1 MPGGLSTD
9 LYELNMAASY
19 LRRGMDGA
27 ATFSLY
33 VRDMPKQRG
42 FLVAAG
48 LDHCLRFLESFSF
61 DEEDLAYLSEIGF
74 DDRSVDGFR
83 EVRFG
88 GEVWAVPEGRIVHAK
103 EPILEVTAPIAEA
116 QLVETVLLNQVTLH
130 TTLTSKAARY
140 VIAAEG
146 RGLVD
151 FAFRRAHGVEAA
163 RAAARGSA
171 IVGFQATS
179 NVEAAREFGL
189 AVTGTMAHSFI
200 TAFDDEREAFRAF
213 AEDHPHRTTFLVDTY
228 DALNG
233 VRNAIE
239 VIKEM
244 DPPGEVGVRLD
255 SGDLDR
261 LSREA
266 RRILDHAGLGRAKIF
281 ASGGLDEHEVAE
293 LVRAGAPVD
302 AFGIGTQLGV
312 SADAPY
318 VDAVYKLAEFEGRP
332 VLKLSPAKASAPGRK
347 QVWRGPSEDVISL
360 RDEAAPGPNHE
371 PLLEPVMQAG
381 RRLAPAPSIEE
392 MRARFERDLAALP
405 LKASRLTHPEHV
417 IAHRSE
423 ALASLTTETAEAI
436 RRRVRSSD

>member
-19 LRRGMDGA
+19 LRRGMDGP

-42 FLVAAG
+42 FLVATG
-48 LDHCLRFLESFSF
+48 LDDCLRFLESFAF
-61 DEEDLAYLSEIGF
+61 EEEDLSYLQRIGF
-74 DDRSVDGFR
+74 DQRAIDDFR
-83 EVRFG
+83 DVRFR

-103 EPILEVTAPIAEA
+103 EPLMEVTAPIAEA

-146 RGLVD
+146 RQLVD
-151 FAFRRAHGVEAA
+151 FAFRRAHGIEAA

-189 AVTGTMAHSFI
+189 QVTGTMAHSFI
-200 TAFDDEREAFRAF
+200 TAFAEEREAFQAF

-228 DALNG
+228 DTLNG

-239 VIKEM
+239 VIRAV
-244 DPPGEVGVRLD
+244 DPPGEIGVRLD

-266 RRILDHAGLGRAKIF
+266 RRILDHAGLARAKIF

-318 VDAVYKLAEFEGRP
+318 VDVVYKLVEFDGRP

-347 QVWRGPSEDVISL
+347 QIWRGPSDDVIGL

-371 PLLEPVMQAG
+371 PLLEPVMRAG
-381 RRLAPAPSIEE
+381 RRLAPVPAIEE
-392 MRARFERDLAALP
+392 MRARFQQDLAALP
-405 LKASRLTHPEHV
+405 VKAARLTHPEHV
-417 IAHRSE
+417 VAHRTE
-423 ALASLTTETAEAI
+423 ALAALTADTAEAV

>member
-19 LRRGMDGA
+19 LRRGMDGP

-42 FLVAAG
+42 FLVATG
-48 LDHCLRFLESFSF
+48 LDDGLRFLESFALE
-61 DEEDLAYLSEIGF
+61 EEDLAYLRRIGF
-74 DDRSVDGFR
+74 DQRAIDDFR
-83 EVRFG
+83 DVRFR

-103 EPILEVTAPIAEA
+103 EPLMEVTAPIAEA

-146 RGLVD
+146 RQLVD

-189 AVTGTMAHSFI
+189 QVTGTMAHSFI
-200 TAFDDEREAFRAF
+200 TAFDEEREAFHAF

-228 DALNG
+228 DTLNG

-239 VIKEM
+239 VIRAV
-244 DPPGEVGVRLD
+244 DPPGEIGVRLD

-318 VDAVYKLAEFEGRP
+318 VDVVYKLVEFDGRP

-347 QVWRGPSEDVISL
+347 QIWRGPSDDVIGL

-371 PLLEPVMQAG
+371 PMLEPVMRAG
-381 RRLAPAPSIEE
+381 RRLAPAPAIEE
-392 MRARFERDLAALP
+392 MRARFQGDLAALP
-405 LKASRLTHPEHV
+405 VKAARLTHPEHV
-417 IAHRSE
+417 VAHRTE
-423 ALASLTTETAEAI
+423 ALAALTADTADAV

>member
-19 LRRGMDGA
+19 LRRGMDGS

-42 FLVAAG
+42 FLVATG

-61 DEEDLAYLSEIGF
+61 DEEDLAYLSQIGF
-74 DDRSVDGFR
+74 DDRAIDAFGDVH
-83 EVRFG
+83 FG

-163 RAAARGSA
+163 HAAARGSA

-189 AVTGTMAHSFI
+189 EVTGTMAHSFI

-228 DALNG
+228 DTLTG

-318 VDAVYKLAEFEGRP
+318 VDVVYKLAEFEGRP

-360 RDEAAPGPNHE
+360 RDEATPGPNHE

-405 LKASRLTHPEHV
+405 VKAARLTHPEHV

>member
-1 MPGGLSTD
+1 MPSYSPRRSGSSAGGWSSTTTATLSIASCTQPGSSSRASETSDSNRRRERCDMACSLRRMPGGLSTD
-9 LYELNMAASY
+9 LYELNMATSY
-19 LRRGMDGA
+19 LRRGMDGP

-48 LDHCLRFLESFSF
+48 LDDCLRFLESFAF
-61 DEEDLAYLSEIGF
+61 EEEELAYLKKIGF
-74 DDRSVDGFR
+74 DQRAIEAFR
-83 EVRFG
+83 NVRFEG
-88 GEVWAVPEGRIVHAK
+88 DVWAVPEGRVVHAN
-103 EPILEVTAPIAEA
+103 EPIVEVTAPIAQA
-116 QLVETVLLNQVTLH
+116 QLVEAVLLNQITVH

-146 RGLVD
+146 RSLVD
-151 FAFRRAHGVEAA
+151 FAFRRAHGIEAA
-163 RAAARGSA
+163 RSAARGSA

-179 NVEAAREFGL
+179 NVEAASELGL
-189 AVTGTMAHSFI
+189 RVTGTMAHSFI
-200 TAFDDEREAFRAF
+200 SAFDDEREAFQSF
-213 AEDHPHRTTFLVDTY
+213 AEDHPQRTTFLVDTY
-228 DALNG
+228 DTLAG

-239 VIKEM
+239 VIREM
-244 DPPGEVGVRLD
+244 DPPGEVGIRLD

-318 VDAVYKLAEFEGRP
+318 VDAVYKLVEFDGRP
-332 VLKLSPAKASAPGRK
+332 VLKLSPAKATAPSAK
-347 QVWRGPSEDVISL
+347 QVWRGPAGDMIGL
-360 RDEAAPGPNHE
+360 PGEAG
-371 PLLEPVMQAG
+371 
-381 RRLAPAPSIEE
+381 
-392 MRARFERDLAALP
+392 ARPD
-405 LKASRLTHPEHV
+405 
-417 IAHRSE
+417 
-423 ALASLTTETAEAI
+423 
-436 RRRVRSSD
+436 

>member
-19 LRRGMDGA
+19 LRRGMDGP

-42 FLVAAG
+42 FLVATG
-48 LDHCLRFLESFSF
+48 LDDCLRFLESFAF
-61 DEEDLAYLSEIGF
+61 DEEDLAYLSRIGF
-74 DDRSVDGFR
+74 EKRAIDDFR
-83 EVRFG
+83 DVRFG

-116 QLVETVLLNQVTLH
+116 QVVETVLLNQVMLH

-146 RGLVD
+146 RELVD

-179 NVEAAREFGL
+179 NVEAASEFDL
-189 AVTGTMAHSFI
+189 RVTGTMAHSFI

-228 DALNG
+228 DTLNG

-239 VIKEM
+239 VIEDV

-318 VDAVYKLAEFEGRP
+318 VDVVYKLAEFDGRP

-347 QVWRGPSEDVISL
+347 QVWRGPSEDVIAL

-371 PLLEPVMQAG
+371 PLLEPVMRAG
-381 RRLAPAPSIEE
+381 RRLAPAPTLEE
-392 MRARFERDLAALP
+392 MHERFARDLTALP
-405 LKASRLTHPEHV
+405 VKASRLSHPEHV
-417 IAHRSE
+417 IAHRTE
-423 ALASLTTETAEAI
+423 ALAALTTETAEAA
-436 RRRVRSSD
+436 RRRLRASD